1 MDTSTQKLSVVEKVG
16 YSLGDLAANLIFQ
29 TFIIFLAY
37 FYTDVYKIP
46 AGTAS
51 AIIFWGGI
59 IGGVLFNPIMGLIA
73 DRTQT
78 RWGKFRP
85 WILWTAV
92 PFGVMSLLAFT
103 TPDLGEQGKVYY
115 AMITYTLLMI
125 IYAANNLPYA
135 ALSGVLSGSM
145 SDRNS
150 LSSYRF
156 VAVMVAQF
164 VVQVLL
170 LPLVLMVGDGDQ
182 AVGFQK
188 VMKFFAIVG
197 TVLFIIT
204 FLTTKE
210 RIVPKPEQTST
221 IGEDLSDLTRNK
233 PWVLT
238 MLVTV
243 LVFIGLALKG
253 GMYIFYFQNYVDEV
267 ALASFLDGIGFNAF
281 ISGLNSVLT
290 GIGLGEFHWPDDPIA
305 SGFSIFTGGS
315 SIVMIVGIGFSKGL
329 ADRFGKRNVFG
340 AAMFVSALFLVTFAL
355 YPPDAIGLM
364 FASCF
369 LHGFFYG
376 ITIPLLWAMV
386 ADVADYSE
394 SRNDRRATAIIF
406 SAMILGL
413 KFGLAVGGAL
423 VAKLLDVYGYVQGA
437 EEQAPEVIEGM
448 KLAISVYAALPFVI
462 SCVLLFWY
470 EINKAMESRIES
482 ELSARRAAQE
492 KNFASS

>member
-1 MDTSTQKLSVVEKVG
+1 
-16 YSLGDLAANLIFQ
+16 LAANLIFQ

-59 IGGVLFNPIMGLIA
+59 IGGVLFNPIMGFIA
-73 DRTQT
+73 DRTET

-92 PFGVMSLLAFT
+92 PFGVLSLLAFT

-115 AMITYTLLMI
+115 AMITYSLLMM

-188 VMKFFAIVG
+188 VVKFFAIVG

-210 RIVPKPEQTST
+210 RIVPKPEQRST

-238 MLVTV
+238 LPKACRLAARKV
-243 LVFIGLALKG
+243 L
-253 GMYIFYFQNYVDEV
+253 
-267 ALASFLDGIGFNAF
+267 
-281 ISGLNSVLT
+281 
-290 GIGLGEFHWPDDPIA
+290 
-305 SGFSIFTGGS
+305 
-315 SIVMIVGIGFSKGL
+315 SIVF
-329 ADRFGKRNVFG
+329 R
-340 AAMFVSALFLVTFAL
+340 
-355 YPPDAIGLM
+355 
-364 FASCF
+364 
-369 LHGFFYG
+369 
-376 ITIPLLWAMV
+376 
-386 ADVADYSE
+386 YS
-394 SRNDRRATAIIF
+394 T
-406 SAMILGL
+406 
-413 KFGLAVGGAL
+413 
-423 VAKLLDVYGYVQGA
+423 
-437 EEQAPEVIEGM
+437 
-448 KLAISVYAALPFVI
+448 
-462 SCVLLFWY
+462 
-470 EINKAMESRIES
+470 
-482 ELSARRAAQE
+482 
-492 KNFASS
+492 